1 MKSNNNKMCQNNNS
15 ILFRKYSHDIRNM
28 KYLNKE
34 AIINID
40 KMSNEEK
47 IEIIILFNN
56 VVDNLKYILELD
68 K

>member
-1 MKSNNNKMCQNNNS
+1 MKSNNNS

-47 IEIIILFNN
+47 IELIILFNE
-56 VVDNLKYILELD
+56 VIDNLKYILELD